1 MTKRSA
7 SLCVVVLLSALQCL
21 GASSLHR
28 ANARSVKPQHQF
40 HFQPA
45 QGRSKHFD
53 NLKAQ
58 QNAQAGQAHSN
69 TSVVKVQPQVTVTGT
84 GKKAHKN
91 LNPPV
96 SQIGFV
102 SAAQVAAGGAIPFG
116 NPAIAGDFDGDGIM
130 DVVTIVKT
138 LSGGAGHYWLAVA
151 LGNGDGTFKT
161 PVLTATP
168 QDLNDPFVVGDLD
181 GDGKDDVIIAH
192 QPTSTGPTAT
202 FDVMLSNGSG
212 GFTFKGNNAI
222 TTNDLAGGTLYD
234 VNGDGKLDVVI
245 VDSSLPGN
253 VWTLMGNGDGTFQTA
268 TPVALSGQAGSSVV
282 FGDFNGDGLLDFAD
296 NDYSTGQLTVYLAAS
311 ATTYANGVSYTTA
324 SGVYDAC
331 SNTAG
336 DLTGD
341 GEAEIVSA
349 NCLDN
354 TVTIYVNDGSG
365 GFATGTDYAVAT
377 APSVAG
383 NVVYAAPWSVAVADL
398 DGDGKADIIS
408 TNYFASDITVLHGN
422 GDGTVGTPSYGFATG
437 GFPSTQAIVADF
449 NGDGLLD
456 VLVADNVYSYSYMKG
471 YGDGTFRS
479 ALDYYTPTT
488 DNGEPYGQD
497 IATGDFNGDGFP
509 DVVIGNRC
517 CDPTVGITVFLSRG
531 DGSLMPGV
539 NYGSGGSLAYVA
551 VADVNKDGIL
561 DIAAVDNQ
569 NGLVQIFTG
578 NGTGVG
584 DGTFTVGPTYS
595 TGDSDSEK
603 IVAAD
608 LNGDGYPDLV
618 VANNGNGNF
627 GVFMNTADGSG
638 SFNAE
643 ATTTMFAHANQI
655 TAADLNGDGKMDL
668 VLPEYGCGCA
678 AVFLGN
684 GDGTFG
690 AENRFDIGAA
700 PYQIAVGD
708 LDGDG
713 TLDLAVTNQNPAGM
727 GITVALGVGDG
738 TFLAPNVTPY
748 LTTLQ
753 TLITLSPYPSY
764 LSLADLDGDGKLD
777 LVYTNARFGTV
788 GVMYNAGGGAFYDP
802 VEYPVTGDSYGLVLA
817 DVNGDGAVD
826 VVTVGTAG
834 NSTSEATVLIN
845 SGGSG
850 AAPNYN
856 ITVNPAS
863 VTVTAGQTG
872 TYIVTL
878 TPRNFYNGTV
888 TFACSGLASKMSC
901 AFSNP
906 TLTPNGNTAMTTT
919 LSLQTTAPITARL
932 APVHGSMLLASL
944 SSIGIFGLILAGNWR
959 RGRRM
964 GIILGVFAIGMV
976 LMMVACGGGNNS
988 PPVTVTP
995 IPGTPTGSYQIA
1007 VTATGT
1013 AGTNGGST
1021 AAHTLIVTLVV
1032 Q

>member
-58 QNAQAGQAHSN
+58 QNAQAGQAHPS

-138 LSGGAGHYWLAVA
+138 VSGGAGHYWLAVA

-168 QDLNDPFVVGDLD
+168 QDLNDPFVVGDVD
-181 GDGKDDVIIAH
+181 GDGKDDVIVAH
-192 QPTSTGPTAT
+192 QPTSTSPTAT
-202 FDVMLSNGSG
+202 FDVLLSNGTG

-234 VNGDGKLDVVI
+234 VNGDGKLDAVI

-253 VWTLMGNGDGTFQTA
+253 VWTLIGNGDGTFQAA
-268 TPVALSGQAGSSVV
+268 TSVTLNGQAGSSVV

-296 NDYSTGQLTVYLAAS
+296 NDYSTGQLTVYLATS
-311 ATTYANGVSYTTA
+311 ATAYANGVSYTTA

-331 SNTAG
+331 SNAAG

-341 GEAEIVSA
+341 GEAEIVSS
-349 NCLDN
+349 NCLLN

-365 GFATGTDYAVAT
+365 GFSTGTDYAVAT
-377 APSVAG
+377 APAVAG
-383 NVVYAAPWSVAVADL
+383 NVVYAAPWSATIADL

-437 GFPSTQAIVADF
+437 GFPSTPAIVADF

-479 ALDYYTPTT
+479 ALDYYAPTT

-497 IATGDFNGDGFP
+497 IATGDLNGDGIP

-638 SFNAE
+638 AFNAE
-643 ATTTMFAHANQI
+643 ATTTMFAHANQV

-690 AENRFDIGAA
+690 TENRFDIGAA

-708 LDGDG
+708 LNGDG
-713 TLDLAVTNQNPAGM
+713 IMDLAVTNQDPAGM

-753 TLITLSPYPSY
+753 TVITLSPYPSY
-764 LSLADLDGDGKLD
+764 LSMTDLDGDGKLD

-788 GVMYNAGGGAFYDP
+788 GVMYGVGDGTFFDP

-850 AAPNYN
+850 AAPNYS
-856 ITVNPAS
+856 IAANPTTQ
-863 VTVTAGQTG
+863 TVTAGQTG
-872 TYIVTL
+872 TYVVTL

-888 TFACSGLASKMSC
+888 TFACSGLASKMTC
-901 AFSNP
+901 TFNNP
-906 TLTPNGNTAMTTT
+906 TLDAEW
-919 LSLQTTAPITARL
+919 Q
-932 APVHGSMLLASL
+932 HGDDDHVEPADD
-944 SSIGIFGLILAGNWR
+944 R
-959 RGRRM
+959 
-964 GIILGVFAIGMV
+964 
-976 LMMVACGGGNNS
+976 
-988 PPVTVTP
+988 
-995 IPGTPTGSYQIA
+995 A
-1007 VTATGT
+1007 VSRD
-1013 AGTNGGST
+1013 AGTGRM
-1021 AAHTLIVTLVV
+1021 AACCWRA
-1032 Q
+1032 